1 MDRQIDKFIK
11 DQLSVWPMAAEN
23 YRNLKK
29 AEVKYIEVG
38 GLKVTVQYNP
48 CRRISSEA
56 ALDKKSISERPCFLC
71 PENRP
76 AEQTNIEFEGRKGRR
91 YRVTLNPYPIFPSHL
106 VISSFD
112 HTPQSIWHR
121 YQDLLD
127 FVKENN
133 EYLGFYN
140 GPQSGASA
148 PDHMHFQAC
157 PQGLMPLQRR
167 VDELLDTNGDGTLEF
182 LTNVKEA
189 RLFHLDEYARGVFV
203 LRGTTAKSTAKL
215 FYRLL
220 DCAPLPE
227 DSDEPMLNLIAWCH
241 GGEYRTVVMFRE
253 KHRPHNYFS
262 TAPDHLAM
270 SPGCADMAGV
280 YVAPEKEDF
289 DKLDSKLLTQVVEE
303 VTASEE
309 TEKGIVWRLTRT
321 QNRLEVGI
329 MSGLEIEFEIISDGA
344 GKQKVEYSEGRISY
358 NGVLYDELVFEAQ
371 TEATMFA
378 EPSFILYGVTIGVD
392 FHWERKVTQKFAG
405 TLKFIVDGDKVTAV
419 NIVGVEDYLLSVISS
434 EMKASAGLEFL
445 KAHAVISRSWVMAQV
460 EHRRKTAL
468 RQAQGPSPV
477 AGAASVAEPYPSVAE
492 QILSVAEP
500 VEATDGGTKVT
511 SAGSVT
517 GETGSVTG
525 KSASVTKRAAASAAR
540 DEEYIKWFDHDDH
553 TLFDV
558 CADDHCQRYQGL
570 TMAVG
575 DTVRKAI
582 DQTWG
587 LVLTSEGEI
596 CDARFSKCCGGRMEL
611 FSTCWEDKDYPY
623 LQPLPDT
630 PDCVEGGE
638 VFCDTNDERILSQ
651 VLNDYDL
658 ETKDFYRWTTEYSRT
673 EVSDL
678 VRRRSGIDFGT
689 IRDLVPIERG
699 PSGRLKRLRIIG
711 DKKTMAIG
719 KELIIR
725 RWLSDSHLKSS
736 AFDVK
741 WDGDR
746 LVLDGAGWGHGVGL
760 CQIGAAVMASKGY
773 AFDQI
778 LLHYYPDSVLERR

>member
-1 MDRQIDKFIK
+1 MDNQIDKFVK
-11 DQLSVWPMAAEN
+11 DQLSVWPLAAEN
-23 YRNLKK
+23 YRSLKK
-29 AEVKYIEVG
+29 AGSKVLSIG
-38 GLKVTVQYNP
+38 GLPVTVQLNP

-56 ALDKKSISERPCFLC
+56 SLDKESINRRPCFLC

-76 AEQTNIEFEGRKGRR
+76 AEQTNMEFEGRKGRR

-106 VISSFD
+106 VISSFE

-127 FVKENN
+127 FVRENN

-140 GPQSGASA
+140 GPESGASA

-157 PQGLMPLQRR
+157 PQGLTPLQNR
-167 VDELLDTNGDGTLEF
+167 VDELLAAGDDKTLDY

-189 RLFHLDEYARGVFV
+189 RLFHLNEYARGVFV
-203 LRGTTAKSTAKL
+203 LCGATAKSTAKL

-220 DCAPLPE
+220 DCAPVP
-227 DSDEPMLNLIAWCH
+227 DGSSEPKMNIIAWCH
-241 GGEYRTVVMFRE
+241 EGEYRTAVIFRE
-253 KHRPHNYFS
+253 RHRPHNYS
-262 TAPDHLAM
+262 SSGADHLAM
-270 SPGCADMAGV
+270 SPGCADLAGV
-280 YVAPEKEDF
+280 YVTTREEDF
-289 DKLDSKLLTQVVEE
+289 DKLDAGLLSQVVREIA
-303 VTASEE
+303 ASEE
-309 TEKGIVWRLTRT
+309 TEKEIIWRLTRS
-321 QNRLEVGI
+321 QRRLEVGI
-329 MSGLEIEFEIISDGA
+329 MSGSEIEFEIISDGA
-344 GKQKVEYSEGRISY
+344 GRQKVEYSQGRISY
-358 NGVLYDELVFEAQ
+358 NGALYDELVFEAQ

-405 TLKFIVDGDKVTAV
+405 TLKFIVDGGKVTAV

-460 EHRRKTAL
+460 EHRQSHVSRTP
-468 RQAQGPSPV
+468 GPSCPV
-477 AGAASVAEPYPSVAE
+477 S
-492 QILSVAEP
+492 EP
-500 VEATDGGTKVT
+500 VEGA
-511 SAGSVT
+511 
-517 GETGSVTG
+517 
-525 KSASVTKRAAASAAR
+525 
-540 DEEYIKWFDHDDH
+540 EEYIKWFDHDDH

-575 DTVRKAI
+575 DTVRKAV

-587 LVLTSEGEI
+587 LVLTSEGKI

-630 PDCVEGGE
+630 ADCVEGDD
-638 VFCDTNDERILSQ
+638 VFCDTKDEKILSQ

-658 ETKDFYRWTTEYSRT
+658 ETRDFYRWRTEYSRT

-678 VRRRSGIDFGT
+678 VRRRSGMDFGT
-689 IRDLVPIERG
+689 IRDLVPVERG
-699 PSGRLKRLRIIG
+699 PSGRLKRLKVVG
-711 DKKTMAIG
+711 DKKTMIIG

-736 AFDVK
+736 AFEVH
-741 WDGDR
+741 WDGDH
-746 LVLDGAGWGHGVGL
+746 LTLDGSGWGHGVGL
-760 CQIGAAVMASKGY
+760 CQIGAAVMAAKGY
-773 AFDQI
+773 TFDRI
-778 LLHYYPDSVLERR
+778 LLHYYPGSTLERR

>member
-1 MDRQIDKFIK
+1 MDNQIDKFVK
-11 DQLSVWPMAAEN
+11 DQLSVWPLAAEN
-23 YRNLKK
+23 YRSLKK
-29 AEVKYIEVG
+29 AGSKVLSIG
-38 GLKVTVQYNP
+38 GLPVTVQLNP

-56 ALDKKSISERPCFLC
+56 SLDKESINRRPCFLC

-76 AEQTNIEFEGRKGRR
+76 AEQTNMEFEGRKGRR

-106 VISSFD
+106 VISSFE

-127 FVKENN
+127 FVRENN

-140 GPQSGASA
+140 GPESGASA

-157 PQGLMPLQRR
+157 PQGLTPLQNR
-167 VDELLDTNGDGTLEF
+167 VDELLAAGDDKTLDY

-189 RLFHLDEYARGVFV
+189 RLFHLNEYARGVFV
-203 LRGTTAKSTAKL
+203 LCGATAKSTAKL

-220 DCAPLPE
+220 DCAPVP
-227 DSDEPMLNLIAWCH
+227 DGSSEPKMNIIAWCH
-241 GGEYRTVVMFRE
+241 EGEYRTAVIFRE
-253 KHRPHNYFS
+253 RHRPHNYS
-262 TAPDHLAM
+262 SSGADHLAM
-270 SPGCADMAGV
+270 SPGCADLAGV
-280 YVAPEKEDF
+280 YVTTREEDF
-289 DKLDSKLLTQVVEE
+289 DKLDAGLLSQVVRE
-303 VTASEE
+303 VAASEE
-309 TEKGIVWRLTRT
+309 TEKEIIWRLTRS
-321 QNRLEVGI
+321 QRRLEVGI
-329 MSGLEIEFEIISDGA
+329 MSGSEIEFEIISDGA
-344 GKQKVEYSEGRISY
+344 GRQKMEYSQGRISY
-358 NGVLYDELVFEAQ
+358 NGALYDELVFEAQ

-405 TLKFIVDGDKVTAV
+405 TLKFIVDGGKVTAV

-460 EHRRKTAL
+460 EHRQSHVSRTP
-468 RQAQGPSPV
+468 GPSCPV
-477 AGAASVAEPYPSVAE
+477 S
-492 QILSVAEP
+492 EP
-500 VEATDGGTKVT
+500 VEGA
-511 SAGSVT
+511 
-517 GETGSVTG
+517 
-525 KSASVTKRAAASAAR
+525 
-540 DEEYIKWFDHDDH
+540 EEYIKWFDHDDH

-575 DTVRKAI
+575 DTVRKAV

-587 LVLTSEGEI
+587 LVLTSEGKI

-630 PDCVEGGE
+630 ADCVEGGD
-638 VFCDTNDERILSQ
+638 VFCDTKDEKILSQ

-658 ETKDFYRWTTEYSRT
+658 ETRDFYRWRTEYSRA
-673 EVSDL
+673 EVSDI
-678 VRRRSGIDFGT
+678 VRRRSGMDFGT
-689 IRDLVPIERG
+689 IRDLVPVERG
-699 PSGRLKRLRIIG
+699 PSGRLKRLKVVG
-711 DKKTMAIG
+711 DKKTMIIG

-736 AFDVK
+736 AFEVH
-741 WDGDR
+741 WDGDH
-746 LVLDGAGWGHGVGL
+746 LTLDGSGWGHGVGL
-760 CQIGAAVMASKGY
+760 CQIGAAVMAAKGY
-773 AFDQI
+773 SFDRI
-778 LLHYYPDSVLERR
+778 LLHYYPGSTLERR

>member
-1 MDRQIDKFIK
+1 MDNQIDKFVK
-11 DQLSVWPMAAEN
+11 DQLSVWPLAAEN
-23 YRNLKK
+23 YRSLKK
-29 AEVKYIEVG
+29 AGSKVLSIG
-38 GLKVTVQYNP
+38 GLPVTVQLNP

-56 ALDKKSISERPCFLC
+56 SLDKESINRRPCFLC

-106 VISSFD
+106 VISSFE

-127 FVKENN
+127 FVRENN

-140 GPQSGASA
+140 GPESGASA

-157 PQGLMPLQRR
+157 PQGLTPLQNR
-167 VDELLDTNGDGTLEF
+167 VDELLAAGDDKTLDY

-189 RLFHLDEYARGVFV
+189 RLFHLNEYARGVFV
-203 LRGTTAKSTAKL
+203 LCGATAKSTAKL

-220 DCAPLPE
+220 DCAPVP
-227 DSDEPMLNLIAWCH
+227 DGSSEPKMNIIAWCH
-241 GGEYRTVVMFRE
+241 EGEYRTAVIFRE
-253 KHRPHNYFS
+253 RHRPHNYS
-262 TAPDHLAM
+262 SSGADHLAM
-270 SPGCADMAGV
+270 SPGCADLAGV
-280 YVAPEKEDF
+280 YVTTREEDF
-289 DKLDSKLLTQVVEE
+289 DKLDAGLLSQVVRE
-303 VTASEE
+303 VAASEE
-309 TEKGIVWRLTRT
+309 TEKEIIWRLTRS
-321 QNRLEVGI
+321 QRRLEVGI
-329 MSGLEIEFEIISDGA
+329 MSGSEIEFEIISDGA
-344 GKQKVEYSEGRISY
+344 GRQKVEYSQGRISY
-358 NGVLYDELVFEAQ
+358 NGALYDELVFEAQ

-405 TLKFIVDGDKVTAV
+405 TLKFIVDGGKVTAV

-460 EHRRKTAL
+460 EHRQSHVSRTP
-468 RQAQGPSPV
+468 GPSCPV
-477 AGAASVAEPYPSVAE
+477 S
-492 QILSVAEP
+492 EP
-500 VEATDGGTKVT
+500 VEGA
-511 SAGSVT
+511 
-517 GETGSVTG
+517 
-525 KSASVTKRAAASAAR
+525 
-540 DEEYIKWFDHDDH
+540 EEYIKWFDHDDH

-575 DTVRKAI
+575 DTVRKAV

-587 LVLTSEGEI
+587 LVLTSEGKI

-630 PDCVEGGE
+630 ADCVEGGD
-638 VFCDTNDERILSQ
+638 VFCDTKDEKILSQ

-658 ETKDFYRWTTEYSRT
+658 ETRDFYRWRTEYSRT

-678 VRRRSGIDFGT
+678 VRRRSGMDFGT
-689 IRDLVPIERG
+689 IRDLVPVERG
-699 PSGRLKRLRIIG
+699 PSGRLKRLKVVG
-711 DKKTMAIG
+711 DKKTMIIG

-736 AFDVK
+736 AFEVH
-741 WDGDR
+741 WDGDH
-746 LVLDGAGWGHGVGL
+746 LTLDGSGWGHGVGL
-760 CQIGAAVMASKGY
+760 CQIGAAVMAAKGY
-773 AFDQI
+773 TFDRI
-778 LLHYYPDSVLERR
+778 LLHYYPGSTLERR

>member
-1 MDRQIDKFIK
+1 MDNQIDKFVK
-11 DQLSVWPMAAEN
+11 DQLSVWPLAAEN
-23 YRNLKK
+23 YRSLKK
-29 AEVKYIEVG
+29 AGSKVLSIG
-38 GLKVTVQYNP
+38 GLPVTVQLNP

-56 ALDKKSISERPCFLC
+56 SLDKESINRRPCFLC

-76 AEQTNIEFEGRKGRR
+76 AEQTNMEFEGRKGRR

-106 VISSFD
+106 VISSFE

-127 FVKENN
+127 FVRENN

-140 GPQSGASA
+140 GPESGASA

-157 PQGLMPLQRR
+157 PQGLTPLQNR
-167 VDELLDTNGDGTLEF
+167 VDELLAAGDDNTLDY

-189 RLFHLDEYARGVFV
+189 RLFHLNEYARGVFV
-203 LRGTTAKSTAKL
+203 LCGATAKSTAKL

-220 DCAPLPE
+220 DCAPVP
-227 DSDEPMLNLIAWCH
+227 DGSSEPKMNIIAWCH
-241 GGEYRTVVMFRE
+241 EGEYRTAVIFRE
-253 KHRPHNYFS
+253 RHRPHNYS
-262 TAPDHLAM
+262 SSGADHLAM
-270 SPGCADMAGV
+270 SPGCADLAGV
-280 YVAPEKEDF
+280 YVTTREEDF
-289 DKLDSKLLTQVVEE
+289 GKLDAGLLSQVVRE
-303 VTASEE
+303 VAASEE
-309 TEKGIVWRLTRT
+309 TEKEIIWRLTRS
-321 QNRLEVGI
+321 QRRLEVGI
-329 MSGLEIEFEIISDGA
+329 MSGSEIEFEIISDGA
-344 GKQKVEYSEGRISY
+344 GRQKVEYSQGRISY
-358 NGVLYDELVFEAQ
+358 NGALYDELVFEAQ

-405 TLKFIVDGDKVTAV
+405 TLKFIVDGGKVTAV

-460 EHRRKTAL
+460 EHRQSHVSRTP
-468 RQAQGPSPV
+468 GPSCPV
-477 AGAASVAEPYPSVAE
+477 S
-492 QILSVAEP
+492 EP
-500 VEATDGGTKVT
+500 VEGA
-511 SAGSVT
+511 
-517 GETGSVTG
+517 
-525 KSASVTKRAAASAAR
+525 
-540 DEEYIKWFDHDDH
+540 EEYIKWFDHDDH

-575 DTVRKAI
+575 DTVRKAV

-587 LVLTSEGEI
+587 LVLTSEGKI

-630 PDCVEGGE
+630 ADCVEGGD
-638 VFCDTNDERILSQ
+638 VFCDTKDEKILSQ

-658 ETKDFYRWTTEYSRT
+658 ETRDFYRWRTEYSRT

-678 VRRRSGIDFGT
+678 VRRRSGMDFGT
-689 IRDLVPIERG
+689 IRDLVPVERG
-699 PSGRLKRLRIIG
+699 PSGRLKRLKVVG
-711 DKKTMAIG
+711 DKKTMIIG

-736 AFDVK
+736 AFEVH
-741 WDGDR
+741 WDGDH
-746 LVLDGAGWGHGVGL
+746 LTLDGSGWGHGVGL
-760 CQIGAAVMASKGY
+760 CQIGAAVMAAKGY
-773 AFDQI
+773 SFDRI
-778 LLHYYPDSVLERR
+778 LLHYYPGSTLERR

>member
-1 MDRQIDKFIK
+1 MDNQIDKFVK
-11 DQLSVWPMAAEN
+11 DQLSVWPLAAEN
-23 YRNLKK
+23 YRSLKK
-29 AEVKYIEVG
+29 AGSKVLSIG
-38 GLKVTVQYNP
+38 GLPVTVQLNP

-56 ALDKKSISERPCFLC
+56 SLDKESINRRPCFLC

-106 VISSFD
+106 VISSFE

-127 FVKENN
+127 FVRENN

-140 GPQSGASA
+140 GPESGASA

-157 PQGLMPLQRR
+157 PQGLTPLQNR
-167 VDELLDTNGDGTLEF
+167 VDELLAAGDDKTLDY

-189 RLFHLDEYARGVFV
+189 RLFHLNEYARGVFV
-203 LRGTTAKSTAKL
+203 LCGATAKSTAKL

-220 DCAPLPE
+220 DCAPVP
-227 DSDEPMLNLIAWCH
+227 DGSSEPKMNIIAWCH
-241 GGEYRTVVMFRE
+241 EGEYRTAVIFRE
-253 KHRPHNYFS
+253 RHRPHNYLS
-262 TAPDHLAM
+262 SGADHLAM
-270 SPGCADMAGV
+270 SPGCADLAGV
-280 YVAPEKEDF
+280 YVTTREEDF
-289 DKLDSKLLTQVVEE
+289 DKLDAGLLSQVVRE
-303 VTASEE
+303 VAASEE
-309 TEKGIVWRLTRT
+309 TEKEIIWRLTRS
-321 QNRLEVGI
+321 QRRLEVGI
-329 MSGLEIEFEIISDGA
+329 MSGSEIEFEIISDGA
-344 GKQKVEYSEGRISY
+344 GRQKVEYSQGRISY
-358 NGVLYDELVFEAQ
+358 NGALYDELVFEAQ

-405 TLKFIVDGDKVTAV
+405 TLKFIVDGGKVTAV

-460 EHRRKTAL
+460 EHRQSHVSRTPE
-468 RQAQGPSPV
+468 PSCPV
-477 AGAASVAEPYPSVAE
+477 S
-492 QILSVAEP
+492 EP
-500 VEATDGGTKVT
+500 VEGA
-511 SAGSVT
+511 
-517 GETGSVTG
+517 
-525 KSASVTKRAAASAAR
+525 
-540 DEEYIKWFDHDDH
+540 EEYIKWFDHDDH

-575 DTVRKAI
+575 DTVRKAV

-587 LVLTSEGEI
+587 LVLTSEGKI

-630 PDCVEGGE
+630 ADCVEGGD
-638 VFCDTNDERILSQ
+638 VFCDTKDEKILSQ

-658 ETKDFYRWTTEYSRT
+658 ETKDFYRWRTEYSRA

-678 VRRRSGIDFGT
+678 VRRRSGMDFGT
-689 IRDLVPIERG
+689 IRDLVPVERG
-699 PSGRLKRLRIIG
+699 PSGRLKRLKVVG
-711 DKKTMAIG
+711 DKKTMIIG

-736 AFDVK
+736 AFEVH
-741 WDGDR
+741 WDGDH
-746 LVLDGAGWGHGVGL
+746 LTLDGSGWGHGVGL
-760 CQIGAAVMASKGY
+760 CQIGAAVMAAKGY
-773 AFDQI
+773 SFNRI
-778 LLHYYPDSVLERR
+778 LLHYYPGSTLERR

>member
-1 MDRQIDKFIK
+1 MDNHIDKFIK
-11 DQLSVWPMAAEN
+11 DQLSVWPLAAEN
-23 YRNLKK
+23 YRDLKK
-29 AEVKYIEVG
+29 VETKKLNIG
-38 GLKVTVQYNP
+38 GLDVIVQHNP

-56 ALDKKSISERPCFLC
+56 ALDKKSLSERPCFLC

-76 AEQTNIEFEGRKGRR
+76 AQQSHIEFEGRKGRK

-106 VISSFD
+106 VISSFE

-127 FVKENN
+127 FVSKNN

-140 GPQSGASA
+140 GPASGASA
-148 PDHMHFQAC
+148 PDHQHFQAC

-167 VDELLDTNGDGTLEF
+167 VDELLDSGDGKILEF

-189 RLFHLDEYARGVFV
+189 RLFHLNEYARGVFV
-203 LRGTTAKSTAKL
+203 LSGGTAKSVAKL

-220 DCAPLPE
+220 DCAPVPE
-227 DSDEPMLNLIAWCH
+227 GSDEPKLNLFAWTS
-241 GGEYRTVVMFRE
+241 GGEYRSIVIFRE
-253 KHRPHNYFS
+253 KHRPHNYWS
-262 TAPDHLAM
+262 TGSDHLAM
-270 SPGCADMAGV
+270 SPGCADLGGV
-280 YVAPEKEDF
+280 FVAPKREDY
-289 DKLDSKLLTQVVEE
+289 DKLDTRMLSQVIDEI
-303 VTASEE
+303 TASEE
-309 TEKGIVWRLTRT
+309 TEKGIIWRLTRT
-321 QNRLEVGI
+321 QRTLEVGI
-329 MSGLEIEFEIISDGA
+329 MSGNEIEFEIISDGA
-344 GKQKVEYSEGRISY
+344 GRQKVEYSEGRISY
-358 NGVLYDELVFEAQ
+358 NGALFDELVFEAQ

-460 EHRRKTAL
+460 EHRRKPVPVAVV
-468 RQAQGPSPV
+468 RQAHQ
-477 AGAASVAEPYPSVAE
+477 
-492 QILSVAEP
+492 P
-500 VEATDGGTKVT
+500 VEAPDGIAVDSKVT
-511 SAGSVT
+511 S
-517 GETGSVTG
+517 TGSVTTNL
-525 KSASVTKRAAASAAR
+525 VTELVEVTGNA
-540 DEEYIKWFDHDDH
+540 EYIKWFDHEDH

-587 LVLTSEGEI
+587 LVLTSGGEI
-596 CDARFSKCCGGRMEL
+596 CDARFSKCCGGRMEI

-623 LQPLPDT
+623 LQALPDT
-630 PDCVEGGE
+630 PDCAEGGDP
-638 VFCDTNDERILSQ
+638 FCDTKDETILSQ

-658 ETKDFYRWTTEYSRT
+658 ETKDFYRWRTEYSRS
-673 EVSDL
+673 EVSEL
-678 VRRRSGIDFGT
+678 VRRRSGIDFGQ

-699 PSGRLKRLRIIG
+699 PSGRLKRLKVVGEKR
-711 DKKTMAIG
+711 TMTIG

-725 RWLSDSHLKSS
+725 RWLSESHLKSS
-736 AFDVK
+736 AFEVK
-741 WDGDR
+741 WNGDR
-746 LVLDGAGWGHGVGL
+746 LTLDGSGWGHGVGL

-773 AFDQI
+773 TFSQI
-778 LLHYYPDSVLERR
+778 LAHYYPESSLERR

>member
-1 MDRQIDKFIK
+1 MDNQIDKFVK
-11 DQLSVWPMAAEN
+11 DQLSVWPLAAEN
-23 YRNLKK
+23 YRSLKK
-29 AEVKYIEVG
+29 AGSKALSIG
-38 GLKVTVQYNP
+38 GLPVTVQLNP

-56 ALDKKSISERPCFLC
+56 SLDKESINRRPCFLC

-76 AEQTNIEFEGRKGRR
+76 AEQTNMEFEGRKGRR

-106 VISSFD
+106 VISSFE

-127 FVKENN
+127 FVRENN

-140 GPQSGASA
+140 GPESGASA

-157 PQGLMPLQRR
+157 PQGLTPLQNR
-167 VDELLDTNGDGTLEF
+167 VDELLAAGDDKTLDY

-189 RLFHLDEYARGVFV
+189 RLFHLNEYARGVFV
-203 LRGTTAKSTAKL
+203 LCGATAKSTAKL

-220 DCAPLPE
+220 DCAPVP
-227 DSDEPMLNLIAWCH
+227 DGSSEPKMNIIAWCH
-241 GGEYRTVVMFRE
+241 EGEYRTAVIFRE
-253 KHRPHNYFS
+253 RHRPHNYS
-262 TAPDHLAM
+262 SSGADHLAM
-270 SPGCADMAGV
+270 SPGCADLAGV
-280 YVAPEKEDF
+280 YVTTREEDF
-289 DKLDSKLLTQVVEE
+289 DKLDAGLLSQVVWE
-303 VTASEE
+303 VAASEE
-309 TEKGIVWRLTRT
+309 TEKEIIWRLTRS
-321 QNRLEVGI
+321 QRRLEVGI
-329 MSGLEIEFEIISDGA
+329 MSGSEIEFEIISDGA
-344 GKQKVEYSEGRISY
+344 GRQKVEYSQGRISY
-358 NGVLYDELVFEAQ
+358 NGALYDELVFEAQ

-405 TLKFIVDGDKVTAV
+405 TLKFIVDGGKVTAV

-445 KAHAVISRSWVMAQV
+445 KAHAVISRSWVMVQV
-460 EHRRKTAL
+460 EHRQSHVSRTPE
-468 RQAQGPSPV
+468 PSCPV
-477 AGAASVAEPYPSVAE
+477 S
-492 QILSVAEP
+492 EP
-500 VEATDGGTKVT
+500 VEGA
-511 SAGSVT
+511 
-517 GETGSVTG
+517 
-525 KSASVTKRAAASAAR
+525 
-540 DEEYIKWFDHDDH
+540 EEYIKWFDHDDH

-575 DTVRKAI
+575 DTVRKAV

-587 LVLTSEGEI
+587 LVLTSEGKI

-630 PDCVEGGE
+630 ADCVEGGD
-638 VFCDTNDERILSQ
+638 VFCDTKDEKILSQ

-673 EVSDL
+673 DVSEL

-699 PSGRLKRLRIIG
+699 PSGRLKRLKVVG
-711 DKKTMAIG
+711 DKKTMVIG

-725 RWLSDSHLKSS
+725 RWLSESHLKSS
-736 AFDVK
+736 AFDIK
-741 WDGDR
+741 WVGDR
-746 LVLDGAGWGHGVGL
+746 LVLDGSGWGHGVGL
-760 CQIGAAVMASKGY
+760 CQIGAAVMAAKGY
-773 AFDQI
+773 SFDRI
-778 LLHYYPDSVLERR
+778 LLHYYPGSTLERR

>member
-1 MDRQIDKFIK
+1 MDNQIDKFVK
-11 DQLSVWPMAAEN
+11 DQLSVWPLAAEN
-23 YRNLKK
+23 YRSLKK
-29 AEVKYIEVG
+29 AGSKVLSIG
-38 GLKVTVQYNP
+38 GLPVTVQLNP

-56 ALDKKSISERPCFLC
+56 SLDKESINQRPCFLC

-76 AEQTNIEFEGRKGRR
+76 AEQTNMEFEGRKGRR

-106 VISSFD
+106 VISSFE

-127 FVKENN
+127 FVRENN

-140 GPQSGASA
+140 GPESGASA

-157 PQGLMPLQRR
+157 PLGLTPLQNR
-167 VDELLDTNGDGTLEF
+167 VDELLAAGDDNTLDY

-189 RLFHLDEYARGVFV
+189 RLFHLNEYARGVFV
-203 LRGTTAKSTAKL
+203 LCGATAKSTAKL

-220 DCAPLPE
+220 DCAPVP
-227 DSDEPMLNLIAWCH
+227 DGSSEPKMNIIAWCH
-241 GGEYRTVVMFRE
+241 EGEYRTAVIFRE
-253 KHRPHNYFS
+253 RHRPHNYS
-262 TAPDHLAM
+262 SSGADHLAM
-270 SPGCADMAGV
+270 SPGCADLAGV
-280 YVAPEKEDF
+280 YVTTREEDF
-289 DKLDSKLLTQVVEE
+289 GKLDAGLLSQVVRE
-303 VTASEE
+303 VAASEE
-309 TEKGIVWRLTRT
+309 TEKEIIWRLTRS
-321 QNRLEVGI
+321 QRRLEVGI
-329 MSGLEIEFEIISDGA
+329 MSGSEIEFEIISDGA
-344 GKQKVEYSEGRISY
+344 GRQKVEYSQGRISY
-358 NGVLYDELVFEAQ
+358 NGALYDELVFEAQ

-405 TLKFIVDGDKVTAV
+405 TLKFIVDGGKVTAV

-460 EHRRKTAL
+460 EHRQSHVSRTP
-468 RQAQGPSPV
+468 GPSCPV
-477 AGAASVAEPYPSVAE
+477 S
-492 QILSVAEP
+492 EP
-500 VEATDGGTKVT
+500 VEGA
-511 SAGSVT
+511 
-517 GETGSVTG
+517 
-525 KSASVTKRAAASAAR
+525 
-540 DEEYIKWFDHDDH
+540 EEYIKWFDHDDH

-575 DTVRKAI
+575 DTVRKAV

-587 LVLTSEGEI
+587 LVLTSEGKI

-630 PDCVEGGE
+630 ADCVEGGD
-638 VFCDTNDERILSQ
+638 VFCDTKDEKILSQ

-658 ETKDFYRWTTEYSRT
+658 ETRDFYRWRTEYSRT

-678 VRRRSGIDFGT
+678 VRRRSGMDFGT
-689 IRDLVPIERG
+689 IRDLVPVERG
-699 PSGRLKRLRIIG
+699 PSGRLKRLKVVG
-711 DKKTMAIG
+711 DKKTMIIG

-736 AFDVK
+736 AFEVH
-741 WDGDR
+741 WDGDH
-746 LVLDGAGWGHGVGL
+746 LTLDGSGWGHGVGL
-760 CQIGAAVMASKGY
+760 CQIGAAVMAAKGY
-773 AFDQI
+773 TFDRI
-778 LLHYYPDSVLERR
+778 LLHYYPGSTLERR

>member
-1 MDRQIDKFIK
+1 MDNQIDKFVK
-11 DQLSVWPMAAEN
+11 DQLSVWPLAAEN
-23 YRNLKK
+23 YRSLKK
-29 AEVKYIEVG
+29 AGSKVLSIG
-38 GLKVTVQYNP
+38 GLPVTVQLNP

-56 ALDKKSISERPCFLC
+56 SLDKESINRRPCFLC

-76 AEQTNIEFEGRKGRR
+76 AEQTNMEFEGRKGRR

-106 VISSFD
+106 VLSSFE

-127 FVKENN
+127 FVRENN

-140 GPQSGASA
+140 GPESGASA

-157 PQGLMPLQRR
+157 PQGLTPLQNR
-167 VDELLDTNGDGTLEF
+167 VDELLAAGDDKTLDY

-189 RLFHLDEYARGVFV
+189 RLFHLNEYARGVFV
-203 LRGTTAKSTAKL
+203 LCGATAKSTAKL

-220 DCAPLPE
+220 DCAPVP
-227 DSDEPMLNLIAWCH
+227 DGSSEPKMNIIAWCH
-241 GGEYRTVVMFRE
+241 EGEYRTAVIFRE
-253 KHRPHNYFS
+253 RHRPHNYS
-262 TAPDHLAM
+262 SSGADHLAM
-270 SPGCADMAGV
+270 SPGCADLAGV
-280 YVAPEKEDF
+280 YVTTREEDF
-289 DKLDSKLLTQVVEE
+289 DKLDAGLLSQVVRE
-303 VTASEE
+303 VAASEE
-309 TEKGIVWRLTRT
+309 TEKEIIWRLTRS
-321 QNRLEVGI
+321 QRRLEVGI
-329 MSGLEIEFEIISDGA
+329 MSGSEIEFEIISDGA
-344 GKQKVEYSEGRISY
+344 GRQKVEYSQGRISY
-358 NGVLYDELVFEAQ
+358 NGALYDELVFEAQ

-405 TLKFIVDGDKVTAV
+405 TLKFIVDGGKVTAV

-460 EHRRKTAL
+460 EHRQSHVSRTPE
-468 RQAQGPSPV
+468 PSCPV
-477 AGAASVAEPYPSVAE
+477 S
-492 QILSVAEP
+492 EP
-500 VEATDGGTKVT
+500 VEGA
-511 SAGSVT
+511 
-517 GETGSVTG
+517 
-525 KSASVTKRAAASAAR
+525 
-540 DEEYIKWFDHDDH
+540 EEYIKWFDHDDH

-575 DTVRKAI
+575 DTVRKAV

-587 LVLTSEGEI
+587 LVLTSEGKI

-630 PDCVEGGE
+630 ADCVEGGD
-638 VFCDTNDERILSQ
+638 VFCDTKDEKILSQ

-658 ETKDFYRWTTEYSRT
+658 ETRDFYRWRTEYSRT

-678 VRRRSGIDFGT
+678 VRRRSGMDFGT
-689 IRDLVPIERG
+689 IRDLVPVERG
-699 PSGRLKRLRIIG
+699 PSGRLKRLKVVG
-711 DKKTMAIG
+711 DKKTMIIG

-736 AFDVK
+736 AFEVH
-741 WDGDR
+741 WDGDH
-746 LVLDGAGWGHGVGL
+746 LTLDGSGWGHGVGL
-760 CQIGAAVMASKGY
+760 CQIGAAVMAAKGY
-773 AFDQI
+773 SFDRI
-778 LLHYYPDSVLERR
+778 LLHYYPGSTLERR

>member
-1 MDRQIDKFIK
+1 MDNQIDKFVK
-11 DQLSVWPMAAEN
+11 DQLSVWPLAAEN
-23 YRNLKK
+23 YRSLKK
-29 AEVKYIEVG
+29 AGSKVLSIG
-38 GLKVTVQYNP
+38 GLPVTVQLNP

-56 ALDKKSISERPCFLC
+56 SLDKESINRRPCFLC

-106 VISSFD
+106 VISSFE

-127 FVKENN
+127 FVRENN

-140 GPQSGASA
+140 GPESGASA

-157 PQGLMPLQRR
+157 PQGLTPLQNR
-167 VDELLDTNGDGTLEF
+167 VDELLAAGDDKTLDY

-189 RLFHLDEYARGVFV
+189 RLFHLNEYARGVFV
-203 LRGTTAKSTAKL
+203 LCGATAKSTAKL

-220 DCAPLPE
+220 DCAPVP
-227 DSDEPMLNLIAWCH
+227 DGSSEPKMNIIAWCH
-241 GGEYRTVVMFRE
+241 EGEYRTAVIFRE
-253 KHRPHNYFS
+253 RHRPHNYS
-262 TAPDHLAM
+262 SSGADHLAM
-270 SPGCADMAGV
+270 SPGCADLAGV
-280 YVAPEKEDF
+280 YVTTREEDF
-289 DKLDSKLLTQVVEE
+289 DKLDAGLLSQVVRE
-303 VTASEE
+303 VAASEE
-309 TEKGIVWRLTRT
+309 TEKEIIWRLTRS
-321 QNRLEVGI
+321 QRRLEVGI
-329 MSGLEIEFEIISDGA
+329 MSGSEIEFEIISDGA
-344 GKQKVEYSEGRISY
+344 GRQKVEYSQGRISY
-358 NGVLYDELVFEAQ
+358 NGALYDELVFEAQ

-405 TLKFIVDGDKVTAV
+405 TLKFIVDGGKVTAV

-460 EHRRKTAL
+460 EHRQSHVSRTPE
-468 RQAQGPSPV
+468 PSCPV
-477 AGAASVAEPYPSVAE
+477 S
-492 QILSVAEP
+492 EP
-500 VEATDGGTKVT
+500 VEGA
-511 SAGSVT
+511 
-517 GETGSVTG
+517 
-525 KSASVTKRAAASAAR
+525 
-540 DEEYIKWFDHDDH
+540 EEYIKWFDHDDH

-575 DTVRKAI
+575 DTVRKAV

-587 LVLTSEGEI
+587 LVLTSEGKI

-630 PDCVEGGE
+630 ADCVEGGD
-638 VFCDTNDERILSQ
+638 VFCDTKDEKILSQ

-658 ETKDFYRWTTEYSRT
+658 ETRDFYRWRTEYSRT

-678 VRRRSGIDFGT
+678 VRRRSGMDFGT
-689 IRDLVPIERG
+689 IRDLVPVERG
-699 PSGRLKRLRIIG
+699 PSGRLKRLKVVG
-711 DKKTMAIG
+711 DKKTMIIG

-736 AFDVK
+736 AFEVH
-741 WDGDR
+741 WDGDH
-746 LVLDGAGWGHGVGL
+746 LTLDGSGWGHGVGL
-760 CQIGAAVMASKGY
+760 CQIGAAVMAAKGY
-773 AFDQI
+773 SFNRI
-778 LLHYYPDSVLERR
+778 LLHYYPGSTLERR

>member
-1 MDRQIDKFIK
+1 MDNQIDKFVK
-11 DQLSVWPMAAEN
+11 DQLSVWPLAAEN
-23 YRNLKK
+23 YRSLKK
-29 AEVKYIEVG
+29 AGSKVLSIG
-38 GLKVTVQYNP
+38 GLPVTVQLNP

-56 ALDKKSISERPCFLC
+56 SLDKESINRRPCFLC

-76 AEQTNIEFEGRKGRR
+76 AEQTNMELEGRKGRR

-106 VISSFD
+106 VISSFE

-127 FVKENN
+127 FVRENN

-140 GPQSGASA
+140 GPESGASA

-157 PQGLMPLQRR
+157 PQGLTPLQNR
-167 VDELLDTNGDGTLEF
+167 VDELLAAGDDKTLDY

-189 RLFHLDEYARGVFV
+189 RLFHLNEYARGVFV
-203 LRGTTAKSTAKL
+203 LCGATAKSTAKL

-220 DCAPLPE
+220 DCAPVP
-227 DSDEPMLNLIAWCH
+227 DGSSEPKMNIIAWCH
-241 GGEYRTVVMFRE
+241 EGEYRTAVIFRE
-253 KHRPHNYFS
+253 RHRPHNYS
-262 TAPDHLAM
+262 SSGADHLAM
-270 SPGCADMAGV
+270 SPGCADLAGV
-280 YVAPEKEDF
+280 YVTTREEDF
-289 DKLDSKLLTQVVEE
+289 DKLDAGLLSQVVRE
-303 VTASEE
+303 VAASEE
-309 TEKGIVWRLTRT
+309 TEKEIIWRLTRS
-321 QNRLEVGI
+321 QRQLEVGI
-329 MSGLEIEFEIISDGA
+329 MSGSEIEFEIISDGA
-344 GKQKVEYSEGRISY
+344 GRQKVEYSQGRISY
-358 NGVLYDELVFEAQ
+358 NGALYDELVFEAQ

-405 TLKFIVDGDKVTAV
+405 TLKFIVDGGKVTAV

-460 EHRRKTAL
+460 EHRQSHVSRTP
-468 RQAQGPSPV
+468 GPSCPV
-477 AGAASVAEPYPSVAE
+477 S
-492 QILSVAEP
+492 EP
-500 VEATDGGTKVT
+500 VEGA
-511 SAGSVT
+511 
-517 GETGSVTG
+517 
-525 KSASVTKRAAASAAR
+525 
-540 DEEYIKWFDHDDH
+540 EEYIKWFDHDDH

-575 DTVRKAI
+575 DTVRKAV

-587 LVLTSEGEI
+587 LVLTSEGKI

-630 PDCVEGGE
+630 ADCVEGGD
-638 VFCDTNDERILSQ
+638 VFCDTKDEKILSQ

-673 EVSDL
+673 DVSEL

-699 PSGRLKRLRIIG
+699 PSGRLKRLKVVG
-711 DKKTMAIG
+711 DKKTMVIG

-725 RWLSDSHLKSS
+725 RWLSESHLKSS
-736 AFDVK
+736 AFDIK
-741 WDGDR
+741 WVGDR
-746 LVLDGAGWGHGVGL
+746 LVLDGSGWGHGVGL

-773 AFDQI
+773 TFDQI
-778 LLHYYPDSVLERR
+778 LLHYYPGSILERR

>member
-1 MDRQIDKFIK
+1 MDNQIDKFVK
-11 DQLSVWPMAAEN
+11 DQLSVWPLAAEN
-23 YRNLKK
+23 YRSLKK
-29 AEVKYIEVG
+29 AGSKVLSIG
-38 GLKVTVQYNP
+38 GLPVTVQLNP

-56 ALDKKSISERPCFLC
+56 SLDKESINRRPCFLC

-76 AEQTNIEFEGRKGRR
+76 AEQTNMEFEGRKGRR

-106 VISSFD
+106 VISSFE

-127 FVKENN
+127 FVRENN

-140 GPQSGASA
+140 GPESGASA

-157 PQGLMPLQRR
+157 PQGLTPLQNR
-167 VDELLDTNGDGTLEF
+167 VDELLAAGDDKTLDY

-189 RLFHLDEYARGVFV
+189 RLFHLNEYARGVFV
-203 LRGTTAKSTAKL
+203 LCGATAKSTAKL

-220 DCAPLPE
+220 DCAPVP
-227 DSDEPMLNLIAWCH
+227 DGSSEPKMNIIAWCH
-241 GGEYRTVVMFRE
+241 EGEYRTAVIFRE
-253 KHRPHNYFS
+253 RHRPHNYS
-262 TAPDHLAM
+262 SSGADHLAM
-270 SPGCADMAGV
+270 SPGCADLAGV
-280 YVAPEKEDF
+280 YVTTREEDF
-289 DKLDSKLLTQVVEE
+289 DKLDAGLLSQVVRE
-303 VTASEE
+303 VAASEE
-309 TEKGIVWRLTRT
+309 TEKEIIWRLTRS
-321 QNRLEVGI
+321 QRRLEVGI
-329 MSGLEIEFEIISDGA
+329 MSGSEIEFEIISDGA
-344 GKQKVEYSEGRISY
+344 GRQKVEYSQGRISY
-358 NGVLYDELVFEAQ
+358 NGALYDELVFEAQ

-405 TLKFIVDGDKVTAV
+405 TLKFIVDGGKVTAV

-460 EHRRKTAL
+460 EHRQSHVSRTPE
-468 RQAQGPSPV
+468 PSCPV
-477 AGAASVAEPYPSVAE
+477 S
-492 QILSVAEP
+492 EP
-500 VEATDGGTKVT
+500 VEGA
-511 SAGSVT
+511 
-517 GETGSVTG
+517 
-525 KSASVTKRAAASAAR
+525 
-540 DEEYIKWFDHDDH
+540 EEYIKWFDHDDH

-575 DTVRKAI
+575 DTVRKAV

-587 LVLTSEGEI
+587 LVLTSEGKI

-630 PDCVEGGE
+630 ADCVEGDD
-638 VFCDTNDERILSQ
+638 VFCDTKDEKILSQ

-658 ETKDFYRWTTEYSRT
+658 ETRDFYRWRTEYSRT

-678 VRRRSGIDFGT
+678 VRRRSGMDFGT
-689 IRDLVPIERG
+689 IRDLVPVERG
-699 PSGRLKRLRIIG
+699 PSGRLKRLKVVG
-711 DKKTMAIG
+711 DKKTMIIG

-736 AFDVK
+736 AFEVH
-741 WDGDR
+741 WDGDH
-746 LVLDGAGWGHGVGL
+746 LTLDGSGWGHGVGL
-760 CQIGAAVMASKGY
+760 CQIGAAVMAAKGY
-773 AFDQI
+773 SFDRI
-778 LLHYYPDSVLERR
+778 LLHYYLGSTLERR

>member
-1 MDRQIDKFIK
+1 MDNQIDKFVK
-11 DQLSVWPMAAEN
+11 DQLSVWPLAAEN
-23 YRNLKK
+23 YRSLKK
-29 AEVKYIEVG
+29 AGSKVLSIG
-38 GLKVTVQYNP
+38 GLPVTVQLNP

-56 ALDKKSISERPCFLC
+56 SLDKESINRRPCFLC

-76 AEQTNIEFEGRKGRR
+76 DEQTNMEFEGRKGRR

-106 VISSFD
+106 VISSFE

-127 FVKENN
+127 FVRENN

-140 GPQSGASA
+140 GPESGASA

-157 PQGLMPLQRR
+157 PQGLTPLQNR
-167 VDELLDTNGDGTLEF
+167 VDELLAAGDDKTLDY

-189 RLFHLDEYARGVFV
+189 RLFHLNEYARGVFV
-203 LRGTTAKSTAKL
+203 LCGATAKSTAKL

-220 DCAPLPE
+220 DCAPVP
-227 DSDEPMLNLIAWCH
+227 DGSSEPKMNIIAWCH
-241 GGEYRTVVMFRE
+241 EGEYRTAVIFRE
-253 KHRPHNYFS
+253 RHRPHNYS
-262 TAPDHLAM
+262 SSGADHLAM
-270 SPGCADMAGV
+270 SPGCADLAGV
-280 YVAPEKEDF
+280 YVTTREEDF
-289 DKLDSKLLTQVVEE
+289 DKLDAGLLSQVVREIA
-303 VTASEE
+303 ASEE
-309 TEKGIVWRLTRT
+309 TEKEIIWRLTRS
-321 QNRLEVGI
+321 QRRLEVGI
-329 MSGLEIEFEIISDGA
+329 MSGSEIEFEIISDGA
-344 GKQKVEYSEGRISY
+344 GRQKVEYSQGRISY
-358 NGVLYDELVFEAQ
+358 NGALYDELVFEAQ

-405 TLKFIVDGDKVTAV
+405 TLKFIVDGGKVTAV

-460 EHRRKTAL
+460 EHRQSHVSRTP
-468 RQAQGPSPV
+468 GPSCPV
-477 AGAASVAEPYPSVAE
+477 S
-492 QILSVAEP
+492 EP
-500 VEATDGGTKVT
+500 VEGA
-511 SAGSVT
+511 
-517 GETGSVTG
+517 
-525 KSASVTKRAAASAAR
+525 
-540 DEEYIKWFDHDDH
+540 EEYIKWFDHDDH

-575 DTVRKAI
+575 DTVRKAV

-587 LVLTSEGEI
+587 LVLTSEGKI

-630 PDCVEGGE
+630 ADCVEGGD
-638 VFCDTNDERILSQ
+638 VFCDTKDEKILSQ

-673 EVSDL
+673 DVSEL

-699 PSGRLKRLRIIG
+699 PSGRLKRLKVVG
-711 DKKTMAIG
+711 DKKTMVIG

-725 RWLSDSHLKSS
+725 RWLSESHLKSS
-736 AFDVK
+736 AFDIK
-741 WDGDR
+741 WVGDR
-746 LVLDGAGWGHGVGL
+746 LVLDGSGWGHGVGL

-773 AFDQI
+773 TFDQI
-778 LLHYYPDSVLERR
+778 LLHYYPGSILERR

>member
-1 MDRQIDKFIK
+1 MDNQIDKFVK
-11 DQLSVWPMAAEN
+11 DQLSVWPLAAEN
-23 YRNLKK
+23 YRSLKK
-29 AEVKYIEVG
+29 ARSKVLSIG
-38 GLKVTVQYNP
+38 GLPVTVQLNP

-56 ALDKKSISERPCFLC
+56 SLDKESINRRPCFLC

-106 VISSFD
+106 VISSFE

-127 FVKENN
+127 FVRENN

-140 GPQSGASA
+140 GPESGASA

-157 PQGLMPLQRR
+157 PQGLTPLQNR
-167 VDELLDTNGDGTLEF
+167 VDELLAAGDDKTLDY

-189 RLFHLDEYARGVFV
+189 RLFHLNEYARSVFV
-203 LRGTTAKSTAKL
+203 LCGTTAKSTAKL

-220 DCAPLPE
+220 DCAPVP
-227 DSDEPMLNLIAWCH
+227 DGSSEPKMNIIAWCH
-241 GGEYRTVVMFRE
+241 EGEYRTAVIFRE
-253 KHRPHNYFS
+253 RHRPHNYS
-262 TAPDHLAM
+262 SSGADHLAM
-270 SPGCADMAGV
+270 SPGCADLAGV
-280 YVAPEKEDF
+280 YVTTREEDF
-289 DKLDSKLLTQVVEE
+289 DKLDAGLLSQVVRE
-303 VTASEE
+303 VAASEE
-309 TEKGIVWRLTRT
+309 TEKEIIWRLTRS
-321 QNRLEVGI
+321 QRRLEVGI
-329 MSGLEIEFEIISDGA
+329 MSGSEIEFEIISDGA
-344 GKQKVEYSEGRISY
+344 GRQKVEYSQGRISY
-358 NGVLYDELVFEAQ
+358 NGALYDELVFEAQ

-405 TLKFIVDGDKVTAV
+405 TLKFIVDGGKVTAV

-460 EHRRKTAL
+460 EHRQSHVSRTP
-468 RQAQGPSPV
+468 GPSCPV
-477 AGAASVAEPYPSVAE
+477 S
-492 QILSVAEP
+492 EP
-500 VEATDGGTKVT
+500 VEGA
-511 SAGSVT
+511 
-517 GETGSVTG
+517 
-525 KSASVTKRAAASAAR
+525 
-540 DEEYIKWFDHDDH
+540 EEYIKWFDHDDH

-575 DTVRKAI
+575 DTVRKAV

-587 LVLTSEGEI
+587 LVLTSEGKI

-630 PDCVEGGE
+630 ADCVEGGD
-638 VFCDTNDERILSQ
+638 VFCDTKDEKILSQ

-658 ETKDFYRWTTEYSRT
+658 ETRDFYRWRTEYSRT

-678 VRRRSGIDFGT
+678 VRRRSGMDFGT
-689 IRDLVPIERG
+689 IRDLVPVERG
-699 PSGRLKRLRIIG
+699 PSGRLKRLKVVG
-711 DKKTMAIG
+711 DKKTMIIG

-736 AFDVK
+736 AFEVH
-741 WDGDR
+741 WDGDH
-746 LVLDGAGWGHGVGL
+746 LTLDGSGWGHGVGL
-760 CQIGAAVMASKGY
+760 CQIGAAVMAAKGY
-773 AFDQI
+773 SFDRI
-778 LLHYYPDSVLERR
+778 LLHYYPGSTLERR

>member
-1 MDRQIDKFIK
+1 MDNQIDKFVK
-11 DQLSVWPMAAEN
+11 DQLSVWPLAAEN
-23 YRNLKK
+23 YRSLKK
-29 AEVKYIEVG
+29 AGSKVLNIG
-38 GLKVTVQYNP
+38 GLPVTVQLNP

-56 ALDKKSISERPCFLC
+56 SLDKESISRRPCFLC

-76 AEQTNIEFEGRKGRR
+76 AEQTNMEFEGRKGRR

-106 VISSFD
+106 VISSFE

-127 FVKENN
+127 FVRENN

-140 GPQSGASA
+140 GPESGASA

-157 PQGLMPLQRR
+157 PQGLTPLQNR
-167 VDELLDTNGDGTLEF
+167 VDELLAAGDDKTLDY

-189 RLFHLDEYARGVFV
+189 RLFHLNEYARGVFV
-203 LRGTTAKSTAKL
+203 LCGATAKSTAKL

-220 DCAPLPE
+220 DCAPVP
-227 DSDEPMLNLIAWCH
+227 DGSSEPKMNIIAWCH
-241 GGEYRTVVMFRE
+241 EGEYRTVVIFRE
-253 KHRPHNYFS
+253 RHRPHNYS
-262 TAPDHLAM
+262 SSGADHLAM
-270 SPGCADMAGV
+270 SPGCADLAGV
-280 YVAPEKEDF
+280 YVTTREEDF
-289 DKLDSKLLTQVVEE
+289 DKLDAGLLSQVVRE
-303 VTASEE
+303 VAASEE
-309 TEKGIVWRLTRT
+309 TEKEIIWRLTRS
-321 QNRLEVGI
+321 QRRLEVGI
-329 MSGLEIEFEIISDGA
+329 MSGSEIEFEIISDGA
-344 GKQKVEYSEGRISY
+344 GRQKVEYSQGRISY
-358 NGVLYDELVFEAQ
+358 NGALYDELVFEAQ

-405 TLKFIVDGDKVTAV
+405 TLKFIVDGGKVTAV

-460 EHRRKTAL
+460 EHRRSHVSRTPE
-468 RQAQGPSPV
+468 PSCPV
-477 AGAASVAEPYPSVAE
+477 S
-492 QILSVAEP
+492 EP
-500 VEATDGGTKVT
+500 VEGA
-511 SAGSVT
+511 
-517 GETGSVTG
+517 
-525 KSASVTKRAAASAAR
+525 
-540 DEEYIKWFDHDDH
+540 EEYIKWFDHDDH

-575 DTVRKAI
+575 DTVRKAV

-587 LVLTSEGEI
+587 LVLTSEGKI

-630 PDCVEGGE
+630 ADCVEGGD
-638 VFCDTNDERILSQ
+638 VFCDTKDEKILSQ

-658 ETKDFYRWTTEYSRT
+658 ETRDFYRWRTEYSRA

-678 VRRRSGIDFGT
+678 VRRRSGMDFGT
-689 IRDLVPIERG
+689 IRDLVPVERG
-699 PSGRLKRLRIIG
+699 PSGRLKRLKVVG
-711 DKKTMAIG
+711 DKKTMIIG

-736 AFDVK
+736 AFEVH
-741 WDGDR
+741 WDGDH
-746 LVLDGAGWGHGVGL
+746 LTLDGSGWGHGVGL
-760 CQIGAAVMASKGY
+760 CQIGAAVMAAKGY
-773 AFDQI
+773 SFDRI
-778 LLHYYPDSVLERR
+778 LLHYYPGSTLERR

>member
-1 MDRQIDKFIK
+1 MDNQIDKFVK
-11 DQLSVWPMAAEN
+11 DQLSVWPLAAEN
-23 YRNLKK
+23 YRSLKK
-29 AEVKYIEVG
+29 AGSKVLSIG
-38 GLKVTVQYNP
+38 GLPVTVQLNP

-56 ALDKKSISERPCFLC
+56 SLDKESINRRPCFLC

-76 AEQTNIEFEGRKGRR
+76 AEQTNMEFEGRKGRR

-106 VISSFD
+106 VISSFE

-127 FVKENN
+127 FVRENN

-140 GPQSGASA
+140 GPESGASA

-157 PQGLMPLQRR
+157 PQGLTPLQNR
-167 VDELLDTNGDGTLEF
+167 VDELLAAGDDKTLDY

-189 RLFHLDEYARGVFV
+189 RLFHLNEYARGVFV
-203 LRGTTAKSTAKL
+203 LCGATAKSTAKL

-220 DCAPLPE
+220 DCAPVP
-227 DSDEPMLNLIAWCH
+227 DGSSEPKMNIIAWCH
-241 GGEYRTVVMFRE
+241 EGEYRTAVIFRE
-253 KHRPHNYFS
+253 RHRPHNYS
-262 TAPDHLAM
+262 SSGADHLAM
-270 SPGCADMAGV
+270 SPGCADLAGV
-280 YVAPEKEDF
+280 YVTTREEDF
-289 DKLDSKLLTQVVEE
+289 DKLDAGLLSQVVRE
-303 VTASEE
+303 VAASEE
-309 TEKGIVWRLTRT
+309 TEKEIIWRLTRS
-321 QNRLEVGI
+321 QRRLEVGI
-329 MSGLEIEFEIISDGA
+329 MSGSEIEFEIISDGA
-344 GKQKVEYSEGRISY
+344 GRQKVEYSQGRISY
-358 NGVLYDELVFEAQ
+358 NGALYDELVFEAQ

-405 TLKFIVDGDKVTAV
+405 TLKFIVDGGKVTAV

-460 EHRRKTAL
+460 EHRQSHVSRTP
-468 RQAQGPSPV
+468 GPSCPV
-477 AGAASVAEPYPSVAE
+477 S
-492 QILSVAEP
+492 EP
-500 VEATDGGTKVT
+500 VEGA
-511 SAGSVT
+511 
-517 GETGSVTG
+517 
-525 KSASVTKRAAASAAR
+525 
-540 DEEYIKWFDHDDH
+540 EEYIKWFDHDDH

-575 DTVRKAI
+575 DTVRKAV

-587 LVLTSEGEI
+587 LVLTSEGKI

-630 PDCVEGGE
+630 ADCVEGDD
-638 VFCDTNDERILSQ
+638 VFCDTKDEKILSQ

-658 ETKDFYRWTTEYSRT
+658 ETRDFYRWRTEYSRT

-678 VRRRSGIDFGT
+678 VRRRSGMDFGT
-689 IRDLVPIERG
+689 IRDLVPVERG
-699 PSGRLKRLRIIG
+699 PSGRLKRLKVVG
-711 DKKTMAIG
+711 DKKTMIIG

-736 AFDVK
+736 AFEVH
-741 WDGDR
+741 WDGDH
-746 LVLDGAGWGHGVGL
+746 LTLDGSGWGHGVGL
-760 CQIGAAVMASKGY
+760 CQIGAAVMAAKGY
-773 AFDQI
+773 SFNRI
-778 LLHYYPDSVLERR
+778 LLHYYPGSTLERR

>member
-1 MDRQIDKFIK
+1 MDNQIDKFVK
-11 DQLSVWPMAAEN
+11 DQLSVWPLAAEN
-23 YRNLKK
+23 YRSLKK
-29 AEVKYIEVG
+29 AGSKVLSIG
-38 GLKVTVQYNP
+38 GLPVTVQLNP

-56 ALDKKSISERPCFLC
+56 SLDKESINRRPCFLC

-76 AEQTNIEFEGRKGRR
+76 AEQTNMEFEGRKGRR

-106 VISSFD
+106 VISSFE

-127 FVKENN
+127 FVRENN

-140 GPQSGASA
+140 GPESGASA

-157 PQGLMPLQRR
+157 PQGLTPLQNR
-167 VDELLDTNGDGTLEF
+167 VDELLAAGDDKTLDY

-189 RLFHLDEYARGVFV
+189 RLFHLNEYVRGVFV
-203 LRGTTAKSTAKL
+203 LCGATAKSTAKL

-220 DCAPLPE
+220 DCAPVP
-227 DSDEPMLNLIAWCH
+227 DGSSEPKMNIIAWCH
-241 GGEYRTVVMFRE
+241 EGEYRTAVIFRE
-253 KHRPHNYFS
+253 RHRPHNYS
-262 TAPDHLAM
+262 SSGADHLAM
-270 SPGCADMAGV
+270 SPGCADLAGV
-280 YVAPEKEDF
+280 YVTTREEDF
-289 DKLDSKLLTQVVEE
+289 DKLDAGLLSQVVRE
-303 VTASEE
+303 VAASEE
-309 TEKGIVWRLTRT
+309 TEKEIIWRLTRS
-321 QNRLEVGI
+321 QRRLEVGI
-329 MSGLEIEFEIISDGA
+329 MSGSEIEFEIISDGA
-344 GKQKVEYSEGRISY
+344 GRQKVEYSQGRISY
-358 NGVLYDELVFEAQ
+358 NGALYDELVFEAQ

-405 TLKFIVDGDKVTAV
+405 TLKFIVDGGKVTAV

-460 EHRRKTAL
+460 EHRQSHVSRTP
-468 RQAQGPSPV
+468 GPSCPV
-477 AGAASVAEPYPSVAE
+477 S
-492 QILSVAEP
+492 EP
-500 VEATDGGTKVT
+500 VEGA
-511 SAGSVT
+511 
-517 GETGSVTG
+517 
-525 KSASVTKRAAASAAR
+525 
-540 DEEYIKWFDHDDH
+540 EEYIKWFDHDDH

-575 DTVRKAI
+575 DTVRKAV

-587 LVLTSEGEI
+587 LVLTSEGKI

-630 PDCVEGGE
+630 ADCVEGGD
-638 VFCDTNDERILSQ
+638 VFCDTKDEKILSQ

-658 ETKDFYRWTTEYSRT
+658 ETRDFYRWRTEYSRA

-678 VRRRSGIDFGT
+678 VRRRSGMDFGT
-689 IRDLVPIERG
+689 IRDLVPVERG
-699 PSGRLKRLRIIG
+699 PSGRLKRLKVVG
-711 DKKTMAIG
+711 DKKTMIIG

-736 AFDVK
+736 AFEVH

-746 LVLDGAGWGHGVGL
+746 LTLDGSGWGHGVGL
-760 CQIGAAVMASKGY
+760 CQIGAAVMAAKGY
-773 AFDQI
+773 SFNRI
-778 LLHYYPDSVLERR
+778 LLHYYPGSTLERR

>member
-1 MDRQIDKFIK
+1 MDNQIDKFVK
-11 DQLSVWPMAAEN
+11 DQLSVWPLAAEN
-23 YRNLKK
+23 YRSLKK
-29 AEVKYIEVG
+29 AGSKVLSIG
-38 GLKVTVQYNP
+38 GLPVTVQLNP

-56 ALDKKSISERPCFLC
+56 SLDKESINRRPCFLC

-76 AEQTNIEFEGRKGRR
+76 AEQTNMEFEGRKGRR

-106 VISSFD
+106 VISSFE

-127 FVKENN
+127 FVRENN

-140 GPQSGASA
+140 GPESGASA

-157 PQGLMPLQRR
+157 PQGLTPLQNR
-167 VDELLDTNGDGTLEF
+167 VDELLAAGDDKTLDY

-189 RLFHLDEYARGVFV
+189 RLFHLNEYARGVFV
-203 LRGTTAKSTAKL
+203 LCGATAKSTAKL

-220 DCAPLPE
+220 DCAPVP
-227 DSDEPMLNLIAWCH
+227 DGSSEPKMNIIAWCH
-241 GGEYRTVVMFRE
+241 EGEYRTAVIFRE
-253 KHRPHNYFS
+253 RHRPHNYS
-262 TAPDHLAM
+262 SSGADHLAM
-270 SPGCADMAGV
+270 SPGCADLAGV
-280 YVAPEKEDF
+280 YVTTREDDF
-289 DKLDSKLLTQVVEE
+289 DKLDAGLLSQVVREIA
-303 VTASEE
+303 ASEE
-309 TEKGIVWRLTRT
+309 TEKEIIWRLTRS
-321 QNRLEVGI
+321 QRRLEVGI
-329 MSGLEIEFEIISDGA
+329 MSGSEIEFEIISDGA
-344 GKQKVEYSEGRISY
+344 GRQKVEYSQGRISY
-358 NGVLYDELVFEAQ
+358 NGALYDELVFEAQ

-405 TLKFIVDGDKVTAV
+405 TLKFIVDGGKVTAV

-460 EHRRKTAL
+460 EHRQSHVSRTPE
-468 RQAQGPSPV
+468 PSCPV
-477 AGAASVAEPYPSVAE
+477 S
-492 QILSVAEP
+492 EP
-500 VEATDGGTKVT
+500 VEGA
-511 SAGSVT
+511 
-517 GETGSVTG
+517 
-525 KSASVTKRAAASAAR
+525 
-540 DEEYIKWFDHDDH
+540 EEYIKWFDHDDH

-575 DTVRKAI
+575 DTVRKAV

-587 LVLTSEGEI
+587 LVLTSEGKI

-630 PDCVEGGE
+630 ADCVEGGD
-638 VFCDTNDERILSQ
+638 VFCDTKDEKILSQ

-673 EVSDL
+673 DVSEL

-699 PSGRLKRLRIIG
+699 PSGRLKRLKVVG
-711 DKKTMAIG
+711 DKKTMVIG

-725 RWLSDSHLKSS
+725 RWLSESHLKSS
-736 AFDVK
+736 AFDIK
-741 WDGDR
+741 WVGDR
-746 LVLDGAGWGHGVGL
+746 LVLDGSGWGHGVGL
-760 CQIGAAVMASKGY
+760 CQIGAAVMAAKGY
-773 AFDQI
+773 SFDRI
-778 LLHYYPDSVLERR
+778 LLHYYPGSTLERR

>member
-1 MDRQIDKFIK
+1 MDNQIDKFVK
-11 DQLSVWPMAAEN
+11 DQLSVWPLAAEN
-23 YRNLKK
+23 YRSLKK
-29 AEVKYIEVG
+29 AGSKVLSIG
-38 GLKVTVQYNP
+38 GLPVTVQLNP

-56 ALDKKSISERPCFLC
+56 SLDKESINRRPCFLC

-76 AEQTNIEFEGRKGRR
+76 AEQTNMEFEGRKGRR

-106 VISSFD
+106 VISSFE

-127 FVKENN
+127 FVRENN

-140 GPQSGASA
+140 GPESGASA

-157 PQGLMPLQRR
+157 PQGLTPLQNR
-167 VDELLDTNGDGTLEF
+167 VDELLAAGDDKTLDY

-189 RLFHLDEYARGVFV
+189 RLFHLNEYARGVFV
-203 LRGTTAKSTAKL
+203 LCGATAKSTAKL

-220 DCAPLPE
+220 DCAPVP
-227 DSDEPMLNLIAWCH
+227 DGSSEPKMNIIAWCH
-241 GGEYRTVVMFRE
+241 EGEYRTAVIFRE
-253 KHRPHNYFS
+253 RHRPHNYS
-262 TAPDHLAM
+262 SSGADHLAM
-270 SPGCADMAGV
+270 SPGCADLAGV
-280 YVAPEKEDF
+280 YVTTREEDF
-289 DKLDSKLLTQVVEE
+289 DKLDAGLLSQVVRE
-303 VTASEE
+303 VAASEE
-309 TEKGIVWRLTRT
+309 TEKEIIWRLTRS
-321 QNRLEVGI
+321 QRRLEVGI
-329 MSGLEIEFEIISDGA
+329 MSGSEIEFEIISDGA
-344 GKQKVEYSEGRISY
+344 GRQKVEYSQGRISY
-358 NGVLYDELVFEAQ
+358 NGALYDELVFEAQ

-405 TLKFIVDGDKVTAV
+405 TLKFIVDGGKVTAV

-460 EHRRKTAL
+460 EHRQSHVSRTP
-468 RQAQGPSPV
+468 GPSC
-477 AGAASVAEPYPSVAE
+477 SVS
-492 QILSVAEP
+492 EP
-500 VEATDGGTKVT
+500 VEG
-511 SAGSVT
+511 AG
-517 GETGSVTG
+517 
-525 KSASVTKRAAASAAR
+525 
-540 DEEYIKWFDHDDH
+540 EYIKWFDHDDH

-575 DTVRKAI
+575 DTVRKAV

-587 LVLTSEGEI
+587 LVLTSEGKI

-630 PDCVEGGE
+630 ADCVEGGD
-638 VFCDTNDERILSQ
+638 VFCDTKDEKILSQ
-651 VLNDYDL
+651 VLNDYDM
-658 ETKDFYRWTTEYSRT
+658 ETRDFYRWRTEYSRA

-678 VRRRSGIDFGT
+678 VRRRSGMDFGT
-689 IRDLVPIERG
+689 IRDLVPVERG
-699 PSGRLKRLRIIG
+699 PSGRLKRLKVVG
-711 DKKTMAIG
+711 DKKTMIIG

-736 AFDVK
+736 AFEVH
-741 WDGDR
+741 WDGDH
-746 LVLDGAGWGHGVGL
+746 LTLDGSGWGHGVGL

-773 AFDQI
+773 TFDQI
-778 LLHYYPDSVLERR
+778 LLHYYPGSILERR

>member
-1 MDRQIDKFIK
+1 MDNQIDKFVK
-11 DQLSVWPMAAEN
+11 DQLSVWPLAAEN
-23 YRNLKK
+23 YRSLKK
-29 AEVKYIEVG
+29 AGSKVLSIG
-38 GLKVTVQYNP
+38 GLPVTVQLNP

-56 ALDKKSISERPCFLC
+56 SLDKESINRRPCFLC

-76 AEQTNIEFEGRKGRR
+76 AEQTNMEFEGRKGRR

-106 VISSFD
+106 VISSFE

-127 FVKENN
+127 FVRENN

-140 GPQSGASA
+140 GPESGASA

-157 PQGLMPLQRR
+157 PLGLTPLQNR
-167 VDELLDTNGDGTLEF
+167 VDELLAAGDDNTLDY

-189 RLFHLDEYARGVFV
+189 RLFHLNEYARGVFV
-203 LRGTTAKSTAKL
+203 LCGATAKSTAKL

-220 DCAPLPE
+220 DCAPVP
-227 DSDEPMLNLIAWCH
+227 DGSSEPKMNIIAWCH
-241 GGEYRTVVMFRE
+241 EGEYRTAVIFRE
-253 KHRPHNYFS
+253 RHRPHNYS
-262 TAPDHLAM
+262 SSGADHLAM
-270 SPGCADMAGV
+270 SPGCADLAGV
-280 YVAPEKEDF
+280 YVTTREEDF
-289 DKLDSKLLTQVVEE
+289 GKLDAGLLSQVVRE
-303 VTASEE
+303 VAASEE
-309 TEKGIVWRLTRT
+309 TEKEIIWRLTRS
-321 QNRLEVGI
+321 QRRLEVGI
-329 MSGLEIEFEIISDGA
+329 MSGSEIEFEIISDGA
-344 GKQKVEYSEGRISY
+344 GRQKVEYSQGRISY
-358 NGVLYDELVFEAQ
+358 NGALYDELVFEAQ

-405 TLKFIVDGDKVTAV
+405 TLKFIVDGGKVTAV

-460 EHRRKTAL
+460 EHRQSHVSRTP
-468 RQAQGPSPV
+468 GPSCPV
-477 AGAASVAEPYPSVAE
+477 S
-492 QILSVAEP
+492 EP
-500 VEATDGGTKVT
+500 VEGA
-511 SAGSVT
+511 
-517 GETGSVTG
+517 
-525 KSASVTKRAAASAAR
+525 
-540 DEEYIKWFDHDDH
+540 EEYIKWFDHDDH

-575 DTVRKAI
+575 DTVRKAV

-587 LVLTSEGEI
+587 LVLTSEGKI

-630 PDCVEGGE
+630 ADCVEGGD
-638 VFCDTNDERILSQ
+638 VFCDTNDEKILSQ

-658 ETKDFYRWTTEYSRT
+658 ETRDFYRWRTEYSRT

-678 VRRRSGIDFGT
+678 VRRRSGMDFGT
-689 IRDLVPIERG
+689 IRDLVPVERG
-699 PSGRLKRLRIIG
+699 PSGRLKRLKVVG
-711 DKKTMAIG
+711 DKKTMIIG

-736 AFDVK
+736 AFEVH
-741 WDGDR
+741 WDGDH
-746 LVLDGAGWGHGVGL
+746 LTLDGSGWGHGVGL
-760 CQIGAAVMASKGY
+760 CQIGAAVMAAKGY
-773 AFDQI
+773 TFDRI
-778 LLHYYPDSVLERR
+778 LLHYYPGSTLERR

>member
-1 MDRQIDKFIK
+1 MDNQIDKFVK
-11 DQLSVWPMAAEN
+11 DQLSVWPLAAEN
-23 YRNLKK
+23 YRSLKK
-29 AEVKYIEVG
+29 AGSKVLSIG
-38 GLKVTVQYNP
+38 GLPVTVQLNP

-56 ALDKKSISERPCFLC
+56 SLDKESINRRPCFLC

-106 VISSFD
+106 VISSFE

-127 FVKENN
+127 FVRENN

-140 GPQSGASA
+140 GPESGASA

-157 PQGLMPLQRR
+157 PQGLTPLQNR
-167 VDELLDTNGDGTLEF
+167 VDELLAAGDDKTLDY

-189 RLFHLDEYARGVFV
+189 RLFHLNEYARGVFV
-203 LRGTTAKSTAKL
+203 LCGTTAKSTAKL

-220 DCAPLPE
+220 DCAPVP
-227 DSDEPMLNLIAWCH
+227 DGSSEPKMNIIAWCH
-241 GGEYRTVVMFRE
+241 EGEYRTAVIFRE
-253 KHRPHNYFS
+253 RHRPHNYS
-262 TAPDHLAM
+262 SSGADHLAM
-270 SPGCADMAGV
+270 SPGCADLAGV
-280 YVAPEKEDF
+280 YVTTREEDF
-289 DKLDSKLLTQVVEE
+289 DKLDAGLLSQVVRE
-303 VTASEE
+303 VAASEE
-309 TEKGIVWRLTRT
+309 TEKEIIWRLTRS
-321 QNRLEVGI
+321 QRRLEVGI
-329 MSGLEIEFEIISDGA
+329 MSGSEIEFEIISDGA
-344 GKQKVEYSEGRISY
+344 GRQKVEYSQGRISY
-358 NGVLYDELVFEAQ
+358 NGALYDELVFEAQ

-405 TLKFIVDGDKVTAV
+405 TLKFIVDGGKVTAV

-460 EHRRKTAL
+460 EHRQSHVSRTP
-468 RQAQGPSPV
+468 GPSCPV
-477 AGAASVAEPYPSVAE
+477 S
-492 QILSVAEP
+492 EP
-500 VEATDGGTKVT
+500 VEGA
-511 SAGSVT
+511 
-517 GETGSVTG
+517 
-525 KSASVTKRAAASAAR
+525 
-540 DEEYIKWFDHDDH
+540 EEYIKWFDHDDH

-575 DTVRKAI
+575 DTVRKAV

-587 LVLTSEGEI
+587 LVLTSEGKI

-630 PDCVEGGE
+630 ADCVEGGD
-638 VFCDTNDERILSQ
+638 VFCDTKDEKILSQ

-658 ETKDFYRWTTEYSRT
+658 ETRDFYRWRTEYSRT

-678 VRRRSGIDFGT
+678 VRRRSGMDFGT
-689 IRDLVPIERG
+689 IRDLVPVERG
-699 PSGRLKRLRIIG
+699 PSGRLKRLKVVG
-711 DKKTMAIG
+711 DKKTMIIG

-736 AFDVK
+736 AFEVH
-741 WDGDR
+741 WDGDH
-746 LVLDGAGWGHGVGL
+746 LTLDGSGWGHGVGL
-760 CQIGAAVMASKGY
+760 CQIGAAVMAAKGY
-773 AFDQI
+773 SFDRI
-778 LLHYYPDSVLERR
+778 LLHYYPGSTLERR

>member
-1 MDRQIDKFIK
+1 MDNQIDKFVK
-11 DQLSVWPMAAEN
+11 DQLSVWPLAAEN
-23 YRNLKK
+23 YRSLKK
-29 AEVKYIEVG
+29 AGSKVLSIG
-38 GLKVTVQYNP
+38 GLPVTVQLNP

-56 ALDKKSISERPCFLC
+56 SLDKESINRRPCFLC

-76 AEQTNIEFEGRKGRR
+76 AEQTNMEFEGRKGRR

-106 VISSFD
+106 VISSFE

-127 FVKENN
+127 FVRENN

-140 GPQSGASA
+140 GPESGASA

-157 PQGLMPLQRR
+157 PQGLTPLQNR
-167 VDELLDTNGDGTLEF
+167 VDELLAAGDDKTLDY

-189 RLFHLDEYARGVFV
+189 RLFHLNEYARGVFV
-203 LRGTTAKSTAKL
+203 LCGATAKSTAKL

-220 DCAPLPE
+220 DCAPVP
-227 DSDEPMLNLIAWCH
+227 DGSSEPKMNIIAWCH
-241 GGEYRTVVMFRE
+241 EGEYRTAVIFRE
-253 KHRPHNYFS
+253 RHRPHNYS
-262 TAPDHLAM
+262 SSGADHLAM
-270 SPGCADMAGV
+270 SPGCADLAGV
-280 YVAPEKEDF
+280 YVTTREEDF
-289 DKLDSKLLTQVVEE
+289 DKLDAGLLSQVVRE
-303 VTASEE
+303 VAASEE
-309 TEKGIVWRLTRT
+309 TEKEIIWRLTRS
-321 QNRLEVGI
+321 QRRLEVGI
-329 MSGLEIEFEIISDGA
+329 MSGSEIEFEIISDGA
-344 GKQKVEYSEGRISY
+344 GRQKVEYSQGRISY
-358 NGVLYDELVFEAQ
+358 NGALYDELVFEAQ

-405 TLKFIVDGDKVTAV
+405 TLKFIVDGGKVTAV

-460 EHRRKTAL
+460 EHRQSHVSRTPE
-468 RQAQGPSPV
+468 PSCPV
-477 AGAASVAEPYPSVAE
+477 S
-492 QILSVAEP
+492 EP
-500 VEATDGGTKVT
+500 VEGA
-511 SAGSVT
+511 
-517 GETGSVTG
+517 
-525 KSASVTKRAAASAAR
+525 
-540 DEEYIKWFDHDDH
+540 EEYIKWFDHDDH

-575 DTVRKAI
+575 DTVRKAV

-587 LVLTSEGEI
+587 LVLTSEGKI

-630 PDCVEGGE
+630 ADCVEGGD
-638 VFCDTNDERILSQ
+638 VFCDTKDEKILSQ

-658 ETKDFYRWTTEYSRT
+658 ETRDFYRWRTEYSRA
-673 EVSDL
+673 EVSDI
-678 VRRRSGIDFGT
+678 VRRRSGMDFGT
-689 IRDLVPIERG
+689 IRDLVPVERG
-699 PSGRLKRLRIIG
+699 PSGRLKRLKVVG
-711 DKKTMAIG
+711 DKKTMIIG

-736 AFDVK
+736 AFEVH

-746 LVLDGAGWGHGVGL
+746 LTLDGSGWGHGVGL
-760 CQIGAAVMASKGY
+760 CQIGAAVMAAKGY
-773 AFDQI
+773 TFDRI
-778 LLHYYPDSVLERR
+778 LLHYYPGSTLERR

>member
-1 MDRQIDKFIK
+1 MDNQIDKFVK
-11 DQLSVWPMAAEN
+11 DQLSVWPLAAEN
-23 YRNLKK
+23 YRSLKK
-29 AEVKYIEVG
+29 AGSKVLSIG
-38 GLKVTVQYNP
+38 GLPVTVQLNP

-56 ALDKKSISERPCFLC
+56 SLDKESINRRPCFLC

-76 AEQTNIEFEGRKGRR
+76 AEQTNMEFEGRKGRR

-106 VISSFD
+106 VISSFE

-127 FVKENN
+127 FVRENN

-140 GPQSGASA
+140 GPESGASA

-157 PQGLMPLQRR
+157 PQGLTPLQNR
-167 VDELLDTNGDGTLEF
+167 VDELLAAGDDKTLDY

-189 RLFHLDEYARGVFV
+189 RLFHLNEYARGVFV
-203 LRGTTAKSTAKL
+203 LCGATAKSTAKL

-220 DCAPLPE
+220 DCAPVP
-227 DSDEPMLNLIAWCH
+227 DGSSEPKMNIIAWCH
-241 GGEYRTVVMFRE
+241 EGEYRTAVIFRE
-253 KHRPHNYFS
+253 RHRPHNYS
-262 TAPDHLAM
+262 SSGADHLAM
-270 SPGCADMAGV
+270 SPGCADLAGV
-280 YVAPEKEDF
+280 YVTTREEDF
-289 DKLDSKLLTQVVEE
+289 DKLDAGLLSQVVRE
-303 VTASEE
+303 VAASEE
-309 TEKGIVWRLTRT
+309 TEKEIIWRLTRS
-321 QNRLEVGI
+321 QRRLEVGI
-329 MSGLEIEFEIISDGA
+329 MSGSEIEFEIISDGA
-344 GKQKVEYSEGRISY
+344 GRQKVEYSQGRISY
-358 NGVLYDELVFEAQ
+358 NGALYDELVFEAQ

-405 TLKFIVDGDKVTAV
+405 TLKFIVDGGKVTAV

-460 EHRRKTAL
+460 EHRQSHVSRTP
-468 RQAQGPSPV
+468 GPSCPV
-477 AGAASVAEPYPSVAE
+477 S
-492 QILSVAEP
+492 EP
-500 VEATDGGTKVT
+500 VEGA
-511 SAGSVT
+511 
-517 GETGSVTG
+517 
-525 KSASVTKRAAASAAR
+525 
-540 DEEYIKWFDHDDH
+540 EEYIKWFDHDDH

-575 DTVRKAI
+575 DTVRKAV

-587 LVLTSEGEI
+587 LVLTSEGKI

-630 PDCVEGGE
+630 ADCVEGGD
-638 VFCDTNDERILSQ
+638 VFCDTKDEKILSQ

-658 ETKDFYRWTTEYSRT
+658 ETRDFYRWRTEYSRT

-678 VRRRSGIDFGT
+678 VRRRSGMDFGT
-689 IRDLVPIERG
+689 IRDLVPVERG
-699 PSGRLKRLRIIG
+699 PSGRLKRLKVVG
-711 DKKTMAIG
+711 DKKIMIIG

-736 AFDVK
+736 AFEVH
-741 WDGDR
+741 WDGDH
-746 LVLDGAGWGHGVGL
+746 LTLDGSGWGHGVGL
-760 CQIGAAVMASKGY
+760 CQIGAAVMAAKGY
-773 AFDQI
+773 TFDQI
-778 LLHYYPDSVLERR
+778 LLHYYPGSTLERR